1 MRKYIKYETM
11 DLIYLDPPFNSNR
24 TYNVLFKQRSGIA
37 ANAQITAF
45 DDTSTWSQDGE
56 QVYAGLLANSPDEGT
71 RSSGKQYRDYA
82 DEGRL
87 RDDVWTDINSL
98 DQADQERLG
107 YPMQKLRALLTM
119 SHSLNQT
126 HVHPSGERV

>member
-1 MRKYIKYETM
+1 MRKFIKDETM
-11 DLIYLDPPFNSNR
+11 DSIYLDPPFNSNR
-24 TYNVLFKQRSGIA
+24 TCNVLFKQKSGIA

-56 QVYAGLLANSPDEGT
+56 QVYADLLANSPGEGT
-71 RSSGKQYRDYA
+71 RSSGKQSRYHA

-98 DQADQERLG
+98 RQADQERLG
-107 YPMQKLRALLTM
+107 HPTQKPRTLLTM